1 MEAMEKLSQE
11 LEAATSVKDKLKKKY
26 DFIQKIIDKEAM
38 IDLVGKFNDADPND
52 INIIFDMIINEYDR
66 PYNEHT
72 MQERMA
78 EFEAFNTDGVKAI
91 TELSE
96 NISKIENLNK
106 ANVNARYN
114 KRYF

>member
-1 MEAMEKLSQE
+1 
-11 LEAATSVKDKLKKKY
+11 
-26 DFIQKIIDKEAM
+26 
-38 IDLVGKFNDADPND
+38 
-52 INIIFDMIINEYDR
+52 MIINEYDR